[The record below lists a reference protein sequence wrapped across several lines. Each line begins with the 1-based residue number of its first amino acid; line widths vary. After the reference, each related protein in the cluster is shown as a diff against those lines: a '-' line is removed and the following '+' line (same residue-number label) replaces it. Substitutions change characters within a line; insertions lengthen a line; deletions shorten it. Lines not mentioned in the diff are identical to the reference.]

1 MITSN
6 GVLFNSR
13 PLAGGRIIKYTESLR
28 KGGGRTHL
36 PRLEGVQMAD
46 QGKWNRY
53 RYMPGTGLYED
64 RHRVTGSKKHTELA
78 REAARESM
86 VLLKNEDRILPFREG
101 QPLAV
106 FGKGQV
112 DYVQGGGGSGIVYS
126 AYSCSLLQGLEAK
139 EAESKILLFGQL
151 SEFYRKAV
159 EKAYETQM
167 KESGSDRPAPGR
179 IEEPELPDDLVKEAR
194 EFTDT
199 ALLVYSRYSSEGA
212 DRTGTPGDGDFYLS
226 ASEQAMT
233 EKVLNAFPRAVVVL
247 NVGGVVDT
255 SWIRDDLAVKGCLYM
270 GQAGM
275 EGGMAAAD
283 LLTGDACPSGHL
295 TDTFAESFSAYPFA
309 DSFRE
314 SEDYLD
320 YKEDIYVGYRY
331 FETIPGAQEKVV
343 YPFGYGLSYTTFR
356 INKAGLTGENGAFT
370 AEFTIQN
377 IGLTAAR
384 GLIQL
389 YVSCPAGKLGK
400 PKVVLAGFARTKMLL
415 PAREENLRIRFSSYS
430 FASFDDTGL
439 VKKSSY
445 VLEEG
450 TYEFF
455 YGENVRD
462 LTKLD
467 FEYTL
472 EQPLVIG
479 TLPERLVPHR
489 LAERLRANGTMEQ
502 LDTDLSIDP
511 APFEEEAVPK
521 GTPKENEW
529 SEAWLPQGKNPEE
542 PPLQLLDVH
551 NGALTL
557 DHFLA
562 SLSLRQKIS
571 LLGGQPNR
579 GVANTFGIGNLLLSG
594 VPNIQTADGP
604 QGLRLLPRTGVA
616 TTAFPAESLLSCSWD
631 MNLLYEVGKAIGEE
645 VKENGIGLWLAP
657 AVNLHRSP
665 LCGRNFEYLSE
676 DPLLSGML
684 SAALV
689 QGAQSIGI
697 GCALKHFACNNKEE
711 NRKDSDSRVSVRAL
725 RELYL
730 KAFEICVKIGKPLA
744 VMTSYNLI
752 NERRASE
759 NRELLTGVLRD
770 EWGFSGLVISDWWN
784 HGIHEKEIAAGND
797 VKMPIGNP
805 EAVLSSVWSGALTEE
820 AVTRSARRVLEFI
833 LKLE

>member
-1 MITSN
+1 
-6 GVLFNSR
+6 
-13 PLAGGRIIKYTESLR
+13 
-28 KGGGRTHL
+28 
-36 PRLEGVQMAD
+36 MAD
-46 QGKWNRY
+46 QEKWSRY

-86 VLLKNEDRILPFREG
+86 VLLKNEDRVLPFREG

-112 DYVQGGGGSGIVYS
+112 DYVQGGGGSGVVWSQYS
-126 AYSCSLLQGLEAK
+126 TTLLEGLEAK
-139 EAESKILLFGQL
+139 EAESKILLFSRL

-159 EKAYETQM
+159 ERAYEAQM
-167 KESGSDRPAPGR
+167 KESGAERPVPGK
-179 IEEPELPDDLVKEAR
+179 IDEPELPDDLLKEAR
-194 EFTDT
+194 GFTDM
-199 ALLVYSRYSSEGA
+199 AVLVYSRYSSEGA
-212 DRTGTPGDGDFYLS
+212 DRTGTPQDGDFYLS
-226 ASEQAMT
+226 PAEQAMT
-233 EKVLNAFPRAVVVL
+233 EKVLNAFPKAVVVL

-295 TDTFAESFSAYPFA
+295 TDTFADSFASYPFA

-314 SEDYLD
+314 SPDYLD
-320 YKEDIYVGYRY
+320 YTEDIYVGYRY
-331 FETIPGAQEKVV
+331 FETLPGAAEKVV
-343 YPFGYGLSYTTFR
+343 YPFGYGLSYTSFR
-356 INKAGLTGENGAFT
+356 INKVALSGENGAFT
-370 AEFTIQN
+370 AEFTVQN
-377 IGLTAAR
+377 VGLTAGRA
-384 GLIQL
+384 LIQL
-389 YVSCPAGKLGK
+389 YVSCPAGRLGK

-439 VKKSSY
+439 VKLSSY
-445 VLEEG
+445 LLEQG
-450 TYEFF
+450 TYQFF

-472 EQPLVIG
+472 EKPLVIG
-479 TLPERLVPHR
+479 TLPERLLPHR
-489 LAERLRANGTMEQ
+489 LSRRLRSDGSFETLE
-502 LDTDLSIDP
+502 TDLSVDP
-511 APFEEEAVPK
+511 APFEAERTQG
-521 GTPKENEW
+521 GTPSENEW
-529 SEAWLPQGKNPEE
+529 AEARLPRRKAPEE
-542 PPLQLLDVH
+542 PPLQLTDVSK
-551 NGALTL
+551 GEITL

-562 SLSLRQKIS
+562 SLSLRQKIA
-571 LLGGQPNR
+571 LLCGQPNR
-579 GVANTFGIGNLLLSG
+579 GVANTFGIGNLLMNG

-604 QGLRLLPRTGVA
+604 QGLRLLPRTGVS
-616 TTAFPAESLLSCSWD
+616 TTAFPSESLLSCSWD
-631 MNLLYEVGKAIGEE
+631 MSLLYEVGKAIGEE

-689 QGAQSIGI
+689 QGAQSVGI

-711 NRKDSDSRVSVRAL
+711 NRKDSDSRVSIRAL

-730 KAFEICVKIGKPLA
+730 KAFEICVKVARPLA

-752 NERRASE
+752 NEKRASE
-759 NRELLTGVLRD
+759 NRELLSGVLRD
-770 EWGFSGLVISDWWN
+770 EWGFDGLVITDWWN

-797 VKMPIGNP
+797 VKMPAGSP
-805 EAVLSSVWSGALTEE
+805 EQVLSAVRNGSLTED
-820 AVTRSARRVLEFI
+820 AVTKSARRVLEFI
-833 LKLE
+833 LKLQ